1 MTRGNDRRSI
11 LALCCVAQFMVVL
24 DLTIVNVALPAI
36 QDELDMPQRTLQ
48 WIVIAYGLVLGG
60 FLLLGGRM
68 GDLLGRRRIFL
79 VGLVL
84 FAIAS
89 LFAGLAGSVEI
100 LIGARAV
107 QGFGAALLAP
117 SALSI
122 LAVTFPEGRERNWAL
137 GIYGAVAGSS
147 ASVGVIASGVLT
159 DGPGWRWIFFINVP
173 IGVLLVM
180 LAFLLLKDDRPS
192 ETGRHYD
199 AAGAATVTSGL
210 LLLVYAVNRGAE
222 HGWTTPLTLVLF
234 GAAIVMLLGFGAIEA
249 RSRSPLIPGSVIRNR
264 TMVAADIASF
274 LLFGSFFAFIF
285 LGSLLLQQKL
295 DYSPTRT
302 GVAWLAASG
311 MAFVASAIAGGR
323 LVSSLGV
330 RPILVTGMVLLMIG
344 AAWMVRVPADAAYVT
359 DVLPALLLAGIAI
372 GLSAPAVSIGA
383 LAGVDDATIGLA
395 SGLVE
400 TMREIGG
407 VVGIAAVSTV
417 LIARGNDAALISDP
431 VAREI
436 VMFDAFRAAYV
447 VVSILAGIGGIV
459 ALIVFPRWRPFRQQS
474 TGTDLARTQASN

>member
-1 MTRGNDRRSI
+1 MT
-11 LALCCVAQFMVVL
+11 V
-24 DLTIVNVALPAI
+24 
-36 QDELDMPQRTLQ
+36 PQKQ
-48 WIVIAYGLVLGG
+48 
-60 FLLLGGRM
+60 
-68 GDLLGRRRIFL
+68 
-79 VGLVL
+79 
-84 FAIAS
+84 
-89 LFAGLAGSVEI
+89 
-100 LIGARAV
+100 
-107 QGFGAALLAP
+107 
-117 SALSI
+117 
-122 LAVTFPEGRERNWAL
+122 
-137 GIYGAVAGSS
+137 
-147 ASVGVIASGVLT
+147 
-159 DGPGWRWIFFINVP
+159 
-173 IGVLLVM
+173 
-180 LAFLLLKDDRPS
+180 
-192 ETGRHYD
+192 
-199 AAGAATVTSGL
+199 
-210 LLLVYAVNRGAE
+210 
-222 HGWTTPLTLVLF
+222 
-234 GAAIVMLLGFGAIEA
+234 
-249 RSRSPLIPGSVIRNR
+249 
-264 TMVAADIASF
+264 VAADIASF

-285 LGSLLLQQKL
+285 LGSLLLQQEL

-359 DVLPALLLAGIAI
+359 DVLPAFLLAGIAI